1 MNIYSFTHYIEQWLE
16 KQSAK
21 LGIASE
27 KPRKTQSKPKQKSK
41 TAKYLGKTKP
51 PIMFAVTVISLTS
64 VLGNRFYNQP
74 ILSKGAIAA
83 KTYISPSYLTIV
95 DTQETE
101 RLRKQ
106 ARDAAIPVLK
116 KDPVITEQI
125 INNIQDYL
133 LQINQWRE
141 AVGEFPLLGAAEI
154 LSIESQ
160 LYLRQCSEAE
170 WEKILSQVD
179 NDGKQGIISLEINPE
194 LNLEKEQIIAKL
206 QYYQKKISSS
216 EYQELIETIKKA
228 RRQYQHVWSELSQN
242 QNIQLT
248 EAEKKL
254 ILDLSPEVWQTTE
267 NVIRRTIRRI
277 LTQGIPQG
285 IPEGLMQQTINVHLG
300 IEVEESNPEL
310 IREDLP
316 ETAKMLA
323 STILLKFLKPNLIID
338 GEETAKRAETAAEA
352 IPEQLIYVNKDEI
365 IVAKGQEITQQ
376 QFLKLDALGMIYRG
390 INQQGLAISL
400 SIATIA
406 TTILW
411 LSQQK
416 TKTKFRS
423 RDQVLLC
430 LLSVSSPLMAMLAI
444 PYTSLP
450 AVGLLTSSFYGPTVG
465 VAQVGVSTVLTILAD
480 EISEGEDW
488 EPLAVGAIGAMVA
501 ALIAGRLRDR
511 DQLAQLGV
519 GIGFTQWLVY
529 VIIRLIFTAS
539 PTAIWSV
546 AVQQGILY
554 GLLPGLGWSVF
565 ALGITPYLERLFGL
579 LTPSRLAELSNINQP
594 LLKQLAEKA
603 PGTWQH
609 TLFVCSLAERAA
621 RKLNCNV
628 ELIRA
633 GTLYH
638 DIGKLHDP
646 LGFIENQM
654 GGPNKHDT
662 INDPWASAA
671 IIKKHVTQGI
681 IMARRHELPKAIS
694 DFIPQH
700 QGTMLIA
707 YFYFQAKQQAEA
719 KGEAEVSE
727 SDFRYDGPIP
737 QSREAGIMM
746 LADSCEAALR
756 SLENADRN
764 KALIMI
770 SKILKA
776 RWEDNQLV
784 DSGLQYEELAIIAE
798 VFVDVWEQSKHRR
811 IAYPKAVL
819 ESPNK

>member
-1 MNIYSFTHYIEQWLE
+1 MLVLTI
-16 KQSAK
+16 
-21 LGIASE
+21 
-27 KPRKTQSKPKQKSK
+27 
-41 TAKYLGKTKP
+41 
-51 PIMFAVTVISLTS
+51 VSLTS

-74 ILSKGAIAA
+74 TLTRGAIAPR
-83 KTYISPSYLTIV
+83 TYIAPSYLTIV

-106 ARDAAIPVLK
+106 ARDGAVPVLK
-116 KDPVITEQI
+116 KDPLITEQI
-125 INNIQDYL
+125 LSNIQDYL
-133 LQINQWRE
+133 NHIALLRE
-141 AVGEFPLLGAAEI
+141 TVGEFPYISETEI
-154 LSIESQ
+154 LSRESQ
-160 LYLRQCSEAE
+160 LYLRQAQEAE
-170 WEKILSQVD
+170 WQDILNQIGETRQPED
-179 NDGKQGIISLEINPE
+179 LSLAINSE
-194 LNLEKEQIIAKL
+194 LNLQKEQVIAKL

-216 EYQELIETIKKA
+216 EYQELLATIKKA
-228 RRQYQHVWSELSQN
+228 RRQYERTWSELTQN

-248 EAEKKL
+248 EAEKRL
-254 ILDLSPEVWQTTE
+254 ILDLSDEVWQTTE
-267 NVIRRTIRRI
+267 IIIRRTTRRI

-300 IEVEESNPEL
+300 IEVEQANPEL
-310 IREDLP
+310 LRDDIP

-323 STILLKFLKPNLIID
+323 STILLRFLQPNLIID
-338 GEETAKRAETAAEA
+338 SEATAKLAETAAEA
-352 IPEQLIYVNKDEI
+352 IPEQLIYINKDEI
-365 IVAKGQEITQQ
+365 IVAQGEEISSQ

-390 INQQGLAISL
+390 VNKQGLGISVA
-400 SIATIA
+400 IATTA

-411 LSQQK
+411 LSQSK
-416 TKTKFRS
+416 SPTKLRS
-423 RDQVLLC
+423 RDQILLC
-430 LLSVSSPLMAMLAI
+430 LLTVSSPLMAI
-444 PYTSLP
+444 FQVPYTSLP

-465 VAQVGVSTVLTILAD
+465 ITQVGVSTILTILAD

-488 EPLAVGAIGAMVA
+488 EPLAVGAIGGIIA
-501 ALIAGRLRDR
+501 ASIAGRLRDR

-519 GIGFTQWLVY
+519 GVGLSQWAVY
-529 VIIRLIFTAS
+529 FIIRLIFTSS
-539 PTAIWSV
+539 PVAIWST
-546 AVQQGILY
+546 ALQQGIYY

-565 ALGITPYLERLFGL
+565 AIGISPYLERLFGL
-579 LTPSRLAELSNINQP
+579 LTPSRLSELSNINQP
-594 LLKQLAEKA
+594 LLKKLAEEA

-609 TLFVCSLAERAA
+609 TLFVASLAEGAA

-707 YFYFQAKQQAEA
+707 YFYFQAKQIAEA
-719 KGEAEVSE
+719 NGEPEVSE
-727 SDFRYDGPIP
+727 YDFRYDGPIP

-756 SLENADRN
+756 SLENANRD

-776 RWEDNQLV
+776 RWQDNQLV
-784 DSGLQYEELAIIAE
+784 DSGLKYDELAIIAS

-811 IAYPKAVL
+811 IAYPKAAL

>member
-1 MNIYSFTHYIEQWLE
+1 MNIYSFTHHIEQWLQ
-16 KQSAK
+16 KHSAK
-21 LGIASE
+21 LGQPS
-27 KPRKTQSKPKQKSK
+27 KQSPSKPKQVSK
-41 TAKYLGKTKP
+41 TSKYLAKAKP
-51 PIMFAVTVISLTS
+51 PIMLALTLVSLTS

-74 ILSKGAIAA
+74 ILTRGSSAPR
-83 KTYISPSYLTIV
+83 TYIAPSYLTIV

-106 ARDAAIPVLK
+106 ARDAAVPVLK
-116 KDPVITEQI
+116 KDPLITEQI
-125 INNIQDYL
+125 ISNIQDYL
-133 LQINQWRE
+133 HQITLLRE
-141 AVGEFPLLGAAEI
+141 TVGEFPYITETEI
-154 LSIESQ
+154 LSRESQ
-160 LYLRQCSEAE
+160 LYLRQASEAD
-170 WEKILSQVD
+170 WENILNQIGETYQPDDLSL
-179 NDGKQGIISLEINPE
+179 GINSE
-194 LNLEKEQIIAKL
+194 LNLQKEQVIAKL

-216 EYQELIETIKKA
+216 EYQELLETIKKA
-228 RRQYQHVWSELSQN
+228 RRQYERTWSELAQN

-248 EAEKKL
+248 EAEKRL
-254 ILDLSPEVWQTTE
+254 ILDLSDEVWQTTE
-267 NVIRRTIRRI
+267 TIIRRTTRRI

-300 IEVEESNPEL
+300 IEVEQINPEL
-310 IREDLP
+310 IRDDIP

-323 STILLKFLKPNLIID
+323 STILLRFLQPNLIID
-338 GEETAKRAETAAEA
+338 SEETAKLAETAAEA
-352 IPEQLIYVNKDEI
+352 IPEQLIYINKDEI
-365 IVAKGQEITQQ
+365 IVAQGEEISSQ
-376 QFLKLDALGMIYRG
+376 QFLKLDAFGMIYRG
-390 INQQGLAISL
+390 VNKEGLAISGV
-400 SIATIA
+400 IATTA

-411 LSQQK
+411 LSQRK
-416 TKTKFRS
+416 SRTKLRS
-423 RDQVLLC
+423 RDQILLC
-430 LLSVSSPLMAMLAI
+430 LLTVSSPLMAIFQL

-450 AVGLLTSSFYGPTVG
+450 AVGLLSSSFYGPTVG
-465 VAQVGVSTVLTILAD
+465 VTQVAVSTVLTIFAD

-488 EPLAVGAIGAMVA
+488 EPLAVGTIGGIIA
-501 ALIAGRLRDR
+501 ALIAGKLRDR

-519 GIGFTQWLVY
+519 GVGLGQWLAY
-529 VIIRLIFTAS
+529 VVIRLIFTSS
-539 PTAIWSV
+539 PVAIWST
-546 AVQQGILY
+546 ALQQGVYY

-565 ALGITPYLERLFGL
+565 AIGISPYLERLFGL
-579 LTPSRLAELSNINQP
+579 LTPSRLCELSNINQP
-594 LLKQLAEKA
+594 LLKKLAEEA

-609 TLFVCSLAERAA
+609 TLFVASLAEGAA

-654 GGPNKHDT
+654 GEPNKHDT
-662 INDPWASAA
+662 INDPWVSAA

-707 YFYFQAKQQAEA
+707 YFYFQAKQIAEA
-719 KGEAEVSE
+719 NGEPEVFE
-727 SDFRYDGPIP
+727 YDFRYDGPIP

-756 SLENADRN
+756 SLENANRD

-776 RWEDNQLV
+776 RWQDNQLV
-784 DSGLQYEELAIIAE
+784 DSGLQYEELAIIAS

-811 IAYPKAVL
+811 IAYPKAAL